1 MKNITY
7 PRSLKKGDKI
17 AIISPAGFV
26 EKSMVENTLK
36 LIKSKSYEPVF
47 GEHTFDIFNH
57 GYNYAGTEKQRISDL
72 NWAFNNPEISAI
84 WATRGGY
91 GCIHLLEKIDFK
103 EFKKNPK
110 WYIGYSDNTAIQSYI
125 LKKGFA
131 SINGQTLKTSSFGV
145 SEESY
150 DKIFQIL
157 KGKSTDYKIKKNQFN
172 KNGKTDGEL
181 IGGNLALIYALLG
194 TKYSFDFKDKI
205 LFIEEIGENF
215 YALDRMMMSLELA
228 GVFKKIKGLI
238 VGGMTNMDDEKVNKN
253 YGDSFDEM
261 ANQIISERIS
271 KYNFPTLFG
280 FSNGHIFEN
289 NPLIIGLNISLK
301 VGKINEIKHLK

>member
-1 MKNITY
+1 MKNSTY

-26 EKSMVENTLK
+26 EKSAVENTLK

-91 GCIHLLEKIDFK
+91 GCMHLLEKIDFK
-103 EFKKNPK
+103 EFKKNAK
-110 WYIGYSDNTAIQSYI
+110 WYIGYSDNTAIQSYL

-131 SINGQTLKTSSFGV
+131 SISGQTLKTSSFGV

-157 KGKSTDYKIKKNQFN
+157 KGKYTDYKIEKNQFN

-253 YGDSFDEM
+253 YRDSFDEM

-280 FSNGHIFEN
+280 FSNGHILEN
-289 NPLIIGLNISLK
+289 KPIIIGSKISLN